1 MILVEVLSILEL
13 EVVVSNLLVEE
24 EIQSSKMEI
33 FFSIQTLIVI
43 TSSFK
48 LGRLKIPIG
57 RRRKSTFSTI
67 V

>member
-33 FFSIQTLIVI
+33 FFSIQTIIVI
-43 TSSFK
+43 RSSFK
-48 LGRLKIPIG
+48 LGRL
-57 RRRKSTFSTI
+57 
-67 V
+67 